1 MIRILHAALVESG
14 DGKVLDLELFLNQ
27 VRGIFKPGE
36 EGTEDYV
43 VLQAALLAQV
53 RKPNYE
59 NRGAAVQ
66 VRTVPKKNSDPRN
79 QRPEYQDSDK
89 HIQLVLDMK
98 AEMGSLR
105 KAMIWSGILFDKL
118 PNEQKQKN
126 TSTNGKQK
134 NNFPGTAKK
143 RNRKDKMAKRS
154 LVAVE
159 EKDSVSD
166 ANEDTQLKFAYE
178 LSTLTLGWL
187 EWSAMIL
194 IAFRE
199 SKKARRP

>member
-105 KAMIWSGILFDKL
+105 KAMI
-118 PNEQKQKN
+118 
-126 TSTNGKQK
+126 
-134 NNFPGTAKK
+134 
-143 RNRKDKMAKRS
+143 
-154 LVAVE
+154 
-159 EKDSVSD
+159 
-166 ANEDTQLKFAYE
+166 
-178 LSTLTLGWL
+178 
-187 EWSAMIL
+187 
-194 IAFRE
+194 
-199 SKKARRP
+199 